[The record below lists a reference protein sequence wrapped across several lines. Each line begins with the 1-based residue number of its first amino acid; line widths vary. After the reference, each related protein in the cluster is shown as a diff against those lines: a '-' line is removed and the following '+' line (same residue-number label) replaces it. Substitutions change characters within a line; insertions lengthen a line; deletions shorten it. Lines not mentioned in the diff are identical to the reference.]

1 MYTFSV
7 NSDVTSLAVAPFNMY
22 RLNRSGFCRGIL
34 SRSLLSFAGTCILAK
49 YDQVHLDHSYW
60 SPNTSYQAL
69 ICLGFGIL
77 KMWLFDINGSDWA
90 GREMVKWLNILD
102 LSNMN
107 LPLLNLGGG
116 RNRCWFLLL
125 SRCAD
130 FRANMCFFR
139 IETTSEGI
147 WLLSLRLEL
156 WWRLALNMILQRIK
170 HEQ

>member
-1 MYTFSV
+1 M

-34 SRSLLSFAGTCILAK
+34 SRSLLSFAGTCILVK

-69 ICLGFGIL
+69 IWNGIL

-116 RNRCWFLLL
+116 RNPLLIFTFIQI
-125 SRCAD
+125 CGFAE
-130 FRANMCFFR
+130 ANMCLFR
-139 IETTSEGI
+139 IETTSEEI
-147 WLLSLRLEL
+147 WLLDF
-156 WWRLALNMILQRIK
+156 AILNCDEDWHSIWSSK
-170 HEQ
+170 E